1 MFDIIGNLAKATVGL
16 VIETPIALVKDVVTF
31 GGLATEKSEPYTITA
46 LSKVVDN
53 VSKATD

>member
-16 VIETPIALVKDVVTF
+16 VIETPIALAKDVVTL
-31 GGLATEKSEPYTITA
+31 GGAITEKNEPYTVTS